1 MNENATSG
9 IDAGY
14 DATLLDVQPNDMYFL
29 NTNTKLVIQGDSYF
43 DTSKVYPLG
52 VKTAIEGKVK
62 FTLDA
67 TEKLD
72 SNQNVYIY
80 DNLTST
86 YHDIRNQAFE
96 VNLPAGTISDRF
108 SLRFKN
114 DSALGVTNFDE
125 NKAVEVL
132 FTTNNNSIIIKND
145 TLDRTVKTAT
155 LYNILG
161 QSIRTWDVKN
171 ENQTKIEIPVTNIS
185 TGTYIV
191 KVHTTKGDVNKKI
204 IIK

>member
-1 MNENATSG
+1 M
-9 IDAGY
+9 
-14 DATLLDVQPNDMYFL
+14 
-29 NTNTKLVIQGDSYF
+29 
-43 DTSKVYPLG
+43 
-52 VKTAIEGKVK
+52 
-62 FTLDA
+62 
-67 TEKLD
+67 
-72 SNQNVYIY
+72 
-80 DNLTST
+80 
-86 YHDIRNQAFE
+86 
-96 VNLPAGTISDRF
+96 NLPAGTISDRF

-114 DSALGVTNFDE
+114 TSALGVDNFGDSQTVAVVFTNS
-125 NKAVEVL
+125 
-132 FTTNNNSIIIKND
+132 NNSINIKND
-145 TLDRTVKTAT
+145 VLDRTVKTVT